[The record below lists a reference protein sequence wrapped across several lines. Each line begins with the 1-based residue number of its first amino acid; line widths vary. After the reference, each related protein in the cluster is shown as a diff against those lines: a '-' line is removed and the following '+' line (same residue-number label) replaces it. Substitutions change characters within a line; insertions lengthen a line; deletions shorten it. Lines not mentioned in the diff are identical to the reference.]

1 MYTPTSFD
9 QPDIQALH
17 KRMRDHP
24 LATLVTQGKLAATQR
39 VLAIVKF

>member
-1 MYTPTSFD
+1 MKLDLDDRDPDDRKRD
-9 QPDIQALH
+9 Q
-17 KRMRDHP
+17 P